1 MNTLKTIL
9 IFLPLIL
16 LKNDSA
22 KSYYFQLSDFT
33 ESKVYKY
40 ECISDSSKTEY
51 WKLTSVL
58 NDNTLITEAYS
69 SDFRKYEF
77 FKEEFTKDGSKVLEF
92 VSYPLNKSGKTEIIN
107 KTLKELDVFKWEKEK
122 NYKYSSEY
130 NDRIYGKISFEKI
143 RTFIGKEKISI
154 LGRVYKVLKFKGI
167 YKTEIPLAKYK
178 YEYQQFS
185 YYAKGIGLVKME
197 KKYTD
202 GTAMVLELTEIIS
215 SDDWQNRQ

>member
-9 IFLPLIL
+9 IFLPIIL

-33 ESKVYKY
+33 KSKVYKY
-40 ECISDSSKTEY
+40 ECKSDSSKTEY
-51 WKLTSVL
+51 WKLTSNL

-77 FKEEFTKDGSKVLEF
+77 FKEKFTKDGSKVLEF
-92 VSYPLNKSGKTEIIN
+92 VSYPLNKSDKTEIIN
-107 KTLKELDVFKWEKEK
+107 KNMKELDVFKWEKEK
-122 NYKYSSEY
+122 DYKYSSEH
-130 NDRIYGKISFEKI
+130 DDSIYGKILFEKN

-154 LGRVYKVLKFKGI
+154 LGRGYKALKFKGI
-167 YKTEIPLAKYK
+167 YKTEVPLVKYK

-197 KKYTD
+197 KQYPN
-202 GTAMVLELTEIIS
+202 GTEIVLELTEIIS
-215 SDDWQNRQ
+215 SDDWNKRQ